1 MASGST
7 EVVSRQEEQ
16 RATNVLRRSLNL
28 DAAETGNLYA
38 GKISDEDVAAIGV
51 PTMAASAGTATQAQ

>member
-1 MASGST
+1 M
-7 EVVSRQEEQ
+7 SRQEEQ

-51 PTMAASAGTATQAQ
+51 PTMAASTGTATQAQ